1 MEHGSHILFAP
12 FRLDLRNQCLWRDE
26 RAITLTPKAYAVL
39 LCLLKHHRQLVT
51 KEELLNAVWPETYVT
66 DAALK
71 VCIGELRKA
80 LGDDARQPRFIETSH
95 RRGYR
100 FIGAITEERSEKLQ
114 GAPATTTSATTS
126 YTNSGRFLAPLRLC
140 LSPPT
145 GLVGR
150 EANLSRLHG
159 FLERALKGE
168 RQVVF
173 ITGEAGIG
181 KTTLVESFLL
191 SAARD
196 LQVWIAQGQ
205 CLEQYGVGEAYLPA
219 LEAVSR
225 LCQEPGREGLIE
237 LLRRRAP
244 TWLLQMPWL
253 MSAVDQEA
261 FERAAAG
268 STRERML
275 REMAE
280 TIEALT
286 AKTPLVMALEDLHW
300 SDYSTLDLISYL
312 ARRREPARLLLIG
325 VYRPAD
331 MISSGH
337 PLKAVQQEL
346 MMSRRCEELAL
357 EFLSEDAVGEYL
369 ATRFP
374 DNRLPAGLARLI
386 HDRTEGSPL
395 FMVNVVDYLVDRG
408 LIAEVAGKWEFKAE
422 TEKINLETPENVRQM
437 IEKQIDRLG
446 IEDQRVLEA
455 ASVAGA
461 EFSATAVAAALE
473 EDVIE
478 VEERCEELA
487 RRHQF
492 LQASRTGESPD
503 GAAQYRFIHA
513 LYQNALYQR
522 IPAARRS
529 QLHRRIG
536 EHEEAL
542 MGERAS
548 EIAAE
553 LAMHFEQGR
562 DFDRAVHYLQQ
573 AADNANRRVAHQEA
587 VMLARRGIELLKTL
601 PDTEARDRRELA
613 LLMALCVAA
622 PVTQGFGAAEVGKT
636 HNRARELCE
645 RLGESLQLFRVL
657 RGLRNY
663 HLFRAEFKA
672 SHETCERLLN
682 LARSNADN
690 LLLVQSHHAL
700 AVTLIHLGE
709 FAAAVE
715 NCEQGLAFYD
725 PRQRH
730 YYLSDHRFDPEAA
743 LRYAA
748 AWAQWFLGYP
758 DQALSKIREALAL
771 AENSRHPENLCITT
785 FYATFLHQLRREA
798 RKTLEMAEALIAR
811 AGEYGLVAWNAIGT
825 SLRGWALVELGRS
838 SEGIAQIRHSFITHG
853 EAGTEV
859 ARLHFRSLLAES
871 LMKDGQVEEALDL
884 VDETLGAAL
893 GNGGHYFLAELYRL
907 KGELLLN
914 CGLGLWDCG
923 SNGAEECF
931 HQSIQIARR
940 QSAKSLE
947 LRAALSLSR
956 LWQKQDRIEE
966 ARQTLLEI
974 YNWFTEGIDTEDH
987 KEARGLLEQLS

>member
-39 LCLLKHHRQLVT
+39 LCLLKHHSQLVT

-66 DAALK
+66 DAAIK

-114 GAPATTTSATTS
+114 GAPSTTTSATTS
-126 YTNSGRFLAPLRLC
+126 FTNSGRFLAPLRLR
-140 LSPPT
+140 LSPAM

-150 EANLSRLHG
+150 EASLSRLHG

-196 LQVWIAQGQ
+196 PQVWIAQGQ

-225 LCQEPGREGLIE
+225 LCQEPGRESLLE

-253 MSAVDQEA
+253 VSAADQEA
-261 FERAAAG
+261 FEREAAG
-268 STRERML
+268 ATRERML

-280 TIEALT
+280 AVEALT
-286 AKTPLVMALEDLHW
+286 AETPLVMALEDLHW

-312 ARRREPARLLLIG
+312 ARRREPARLLLIC
-325 VYRPAD
+325 VYRPAEV
-331 MISSGH
+331 ISSGH

-346 MMSRRCEELAL
+346 KMSRRCEEMAL
-357 EFLSEDAVGEYL
+357 EFLSEASVGEYL
-369 ATRFP
+369 AARFP
-374 DNRLPAGLARLI
+374 DNRFPVMLARLI
-386 HDRTEGSPL
+386 HERTDGSPL

-408 LIAEVAGKWEFKAE
+408 LIAEVGEKWEFKVE
-422 TEKINLETPENVRQM
+422 TEKIALETPENVRQM

-446 IEDQRVLEA
+446 KEDQRVLEA

-461 EFSATAVAAALE
+461 EFSAAAAAAALE
-473 EDVIE
+473 EDVIK

-487 RRHQF
+487 RRRQF

-513 LYQNALYQR
+513 LYQNALYHR
-522 IPAARRS
+522 VPAARRS
-529 QLHRRIG
+529 RLHRRIG
-536 EHEEAL
+536 ERAEAY
-542 MGERAS
+542 MGERAG

-562 DFDRAVHYLQQ
+562 DFGRAVTYLQQ
-573 AADNANRRVAHQEA
+573 AADNANRRFAHQEA
-587 VMLARRGIELLKTL
+587 VMLARRGIELFKNL
-601 PDTEARDRRELA
+601 PDTEARDRLELG
-613 LLMALCVAA
+613 LQMALCMAA
-622 PVTQGFGAAEVGKT
+622 PSAQGYGAAEVGKT
-636 HNRARELCE
+636 YNRARELCE
-645 RLGESLQLFRVL
+645 RLGENLQLFRVL

-663 HLFRAEFKA
+663 HLFRTEFKV
-672 SHETCERLLN
+672 SHDICERLLS
-682 LARSNADN
+682 LARSKADN
-690 LLLVQSHHAL
+690 VLLVQSHHAA

-709 FAAAVE
+709 FTAAME
-715 NCEQGLAFYD
+715 RCEQGLALYD

-730 YYLSDHRFDPEAA
+730 YYLSDHRFDPEVA
-743 LRYAA
+743 LRYAG

-758 DQALSKIREALAL
+758 DRAMSKIREALAL
-771 AENSRHPENLCITT
+771 AEDSPHPENVCLTT

-798 RKTLEMAEALIAR
+798 QRTLEMAEALITQ
-811 AGEYGLVAWNAIGT
+811 AGEYGLVMWGAVGT

-838 SEGIAQIRHSFITHG
+838 DEGIAQIRDSFNAHG
-853 EAGTEV
+853 EAGSEI
-859 ARLHFRSLLAES
+859 ARLHFRSLLAEA
-871 LMKDGQVEEALDL
+871 LMKDGQVEDALALMDEAL
-884 VDETLGAAL
+884 VAAL
-893 GNGGHYFLAELYRL
+893 SNGGYFFLAELYRL

-914 CGLGLWDCG
+914 RGLGLRDCG
-923 SNGAEECF
+923 SNEAEECF

-947 LRAALSLSR
+947 LRAVLSLGR
-956 LWQKQDRIEE
+956 LWRRQNKTKE

-974 YNWFTEGIDTEDH
+974 YNWFTEGFDTEDL
-987 KEARGLLEQLS
+987 KEAKALLEELS